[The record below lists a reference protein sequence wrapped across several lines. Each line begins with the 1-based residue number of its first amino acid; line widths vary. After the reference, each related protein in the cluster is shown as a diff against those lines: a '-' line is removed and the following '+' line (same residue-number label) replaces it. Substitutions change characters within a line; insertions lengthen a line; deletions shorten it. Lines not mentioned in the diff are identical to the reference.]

1 MLLFNGFLF
10 LKACLSICNYDWKMR
25 VITVGHC
32 TDSPAMEGTIPTPD
46 PCPKG
51 EHASVLFGWMGG
63 GIATNR
69 LLFRLG
75 KQRVHVQVKSSSQWV
90 GASKAN
96 IPLGAESFRAFP
108 SSTDFRAFP
117 SSTELLSYYFS
128 LSGKQS
134 LPFIYRIHLI
144 CYILGENDIASLLCT
159 RAEDQSSWVGNLS
172 IN

>member
-1 MLLFNGFLF
+1 MVCFSSRPACPSIIMIERWEWSLLVTALTPQQWKVPFLPQ
-10 LKACLSICNYDWKMR
+10 I
-25 VITVGHC
+25 
-32 TDSPAMEGTIPTPD
+32 PA
-46 PCPKG
+46 PKG
-51 EHASVLFGWMGG
+51 SMLQSSLGG
-63 GIATNR
+63 
-69 LLFRLG
+69 
-75 KQRVHVQVKSSSQWV
+75 WV
-90 GASKAN
+90 GVLPQTDFFSGWASREYMCRLRAHLNELEQSKAN

-144 CYILGENDIASLLCT
+144 CYILRENDIASLLCT

>member
-1 MLLFNGFLF
+1 MIERWEWSLLITALTPQQLWKVPFLAQIPAPNRSMLQSSLG
-10 LKACLSICNYDWKMR
+10 
-25 VITVGHC
+25 
-32 TDSPAMEGTIPTPD
+32 
-46 PCPKG
+46 
-51 EHASVLFGWMGG
+51 GWVG
-63 GIATNR
+63 GIATDR
-69 LLFRLG
+69 LLLRLG
-75 KQRVHVQVKSSSQWV
+75 KQRVHVQVMSSSQCV

-117 SSTELLSYYFS
+117 SSTALLSYYFS

-159 RAEDQSSWVGNLS
+159 RAEDQPSWVGNLS